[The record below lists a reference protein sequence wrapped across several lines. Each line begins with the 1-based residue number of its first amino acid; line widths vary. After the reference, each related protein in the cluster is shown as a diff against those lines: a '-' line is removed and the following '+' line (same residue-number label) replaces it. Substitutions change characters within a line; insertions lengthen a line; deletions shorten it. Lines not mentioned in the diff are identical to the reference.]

1 MAATGR
7 YRDVS
12 RSSTPGDLPAE
23 GQGAYPPGAMRI
35 GPGLTASSSRARAE
49 QQASRA
55 EQRRTQAHSR
65 PAGAAAFVKH
75 GVVDDP
81 NPSLRGR
88 RQRAAINI
96 KTDALESEYARG
108 RISEAGYWAGR
119 TYKAVLERSRR
130 PLSGGGAWNPGN
142 RVDQVIS
149 HEIAILERI
158 ANADDAV
165 GMLNETSR
173 VLGILGQRILEL
185 VLVDELTITAAA
197 KRIRGRDDRQTVI
210 YWSQRFRESC
220 ELLAEHWR
228 GPRHRAPSVGR
239 KPVAAA
245 EPTAKA
251 PRHGRPL

>member
-1 MAATGR
+1 MAAAGR

-12 RSSTPGDLPAE
+12 RSSTPGDLPTE
-23 GQGAYPPGAMRI
+23 GPGAAPPSVMRV
-35 GPGLTASSSRARAE
+35 GPGLTASSTRERADQQTLRAE
-49 QQASRA
+49 HRRKQAS
-55 EQRRTQAHSR
+55 SR

-130 PLSGGGAWNPGN
+130 PLSSGGAWNPGN

-197 KRIRGRDDRQTVI
+197 KRIRNRDDRQTVI

-220 ELLAEHWR
+220 ELLAEHWC
-228 GPRHRAPSVGR
+228 GPRNRAPSVGR
-239 KPVAAA
+239 KPVAATA
-245 EPTAKA
+245 PTVKA
-251 PRHGRPL
+251 SRHGCR